1 MANEEVPI
9 NKVKSEEKTHEYVSG
24 KELLLTEIEVREDND
39 KIDKI
44 YFKTP
49 KSKITWKPK
58 VEKVT
63 SKNGFTVKKKVK
75 MGFDDIPKN
84 IVEINREINMTGS
97 AKIKGSY
104 MIWRK
109 KEENETK
116 EINYVPGDY
125 CDFELISE

>member
-9 NKVKSEEKTHEYVSG
+9 QKINNEKTHEYVSG
-24 KELLLTEIEVREDND
+24 KELLLTEIEVKEDQN
-39 KIDKI
+39 KIEKI

-58 VEKVT
+58 VERN
-63 SKNGFTVKKKVK
+63 SQKNGFTVTRKEK

-84 IVEINREINMTGS
+84 IVEINREINMNGK

-104 MIWRK
+104 MVWRK

-125 CDFELISE
+125 CDFELIKE